1 MVVLLVV
8 LLLAAGV
15 CARLGAWQLDR
26 AAERSERAAARS
38 AQAEVVASPV
48 PLDAVVAPQR
58 GLTQEMVG
66 RRVLVVGEYLDADQY
81 LVPEEGPGG
90 APGALVLTGLRVVE
104 GAGAGAVLPVV
115 RGWVEGPPQDWV
127 AELAPNGRL
136 VPPPGRVRLVGA
148 LAGSEA
154 AAGSAGDDGV
164 LGSVSAGQ
172 LANLWGSPIYS
183 GYLRLVSA
191 EPAQAGPLTA
201 VPEPPA
207 QPGGL
212 ALQNLAYAAQWWI
225 FGGFALAVWVR
236 LVRDEAGRLRQ

>member
-38 AQAEVVASPV
+38 AEAVEAASPV
-48 PLDAVVAPQR
+48 PLDAVVAPQT

-66 RRVLVVGEYLDADQY
+66 RRVLVAGEYLGADQY

-90 APGALVLTGLRVVE
+90 APGALVLSGLRVVE
-104 GAGAGAVLPVV
+104 GGGAGAVLPVV
-115 RGWVEGPPQDWV
+115 RGWVDGAPQDWV
-127 AELAPNGRL
+127 AELAPNGL
-136 VPPPGRVRLVGA
+136 LATPPGRVALVGA

-154 AAGSAGDDGV
+154 AAGSSGDDGV
-164 LGSVSAGQ
+164 LGSISAGQ

-191 EPAQAGPLTA
+191 EPPQRGPLLT
-201 VPEPPA
+201 VPDPPA